1 MHECILLVNSFFII
15 RLAIDKFDNIVYNY
29 KR

>member
-1 MHECILLVNSFFII
+1 MHKCILLVNSFFII

>member
-1 MHECILLVNSFFII
+1 MHEYIFLVNSFFII